1 MDLERLG
8 WTSSFEEA
16 FRHFVPLGLRPAR
29 VASAHT
35 HVYRV
40 YHERGER
47 LAEVGGRLRHEAS
60 GPQDF
65 PTVGDW
71 VAAAFPPG
79 DGRAIVQAVL
89 PRRTRFSRKVA
100 GSVTEEQVLAAN
112 VDTVFLVA
120 GLDGDF
126 NPRRLER
133 ALVLAWESGA
143 DPVILLNKA
152 DLAAD
157 VGARRREAE
166 AVAAGV
172 PVHVV
177 SSLRGEGLAAVRSY
191 LGAGRTVALL
201 GSSGVGKSTL
211 INRLLGEERF
221 PTASVRAHDDRGRHT
236 TTHRELVVL
245 PEGGLVID
253 TPGLRE
259 IQLWSTEGGLERTF
273 DDVQSLA
280 AACRF
285 TDCAHDAE
293 PGCAVR
299 AAEADGRLSTPR
311 LQSYQKLQR
320 ELRHLELRQSRQLQ
334 AEQKAKWKAIH
345 KVARKHRPRE

>member
-16 FRHFVPLGLRPAR
+16 FRSFVAEGLRPAR

-35 HVYRV
+35 HLYRL
-40 YHERGER
+40 YHEAGEC
-47 LAEVGGRLRHEAS
+47 LAEVAGRLRHEAA

-65 PTVGDW
+65 PAVGDW
-71 VAAAFPPG
+71 VAASFPAG
-79 DGRAIVQAVL
+79 DGRAVVHAVL
-89 PRRTRFSRKVA
+89 PRRTRFSRKMP

-112 VDTVFLVA
+112 VDTVFLVG

-143 DPVILLNKA
+143 DPVILLSKA

-157 VGARRREAE
+157 VEARRREAE
-166 AVAAGV
+166 AVAGGMA
-172 PVHVV
+172 VHVV
-177 SSLRGEGLAAVRSY
+177 SSLRGEGLAAVRAY
-191 LGAGRTVALL
+191 LGVGRTVALL

-221 PTASVRAHDDRGRHT
+221 ATASVRAHDDRGRHT

-259 IQLWSTEGGLERTF
+259 IQLWSAAGGLERAF

-280 AACRF
+280 AVCRF
-285 TDCAHDAE
+285 TDCAHESE

-299 AAEADGRLSTPR
+299 AAEADGRLSPER
-311 LQSYQKLQR
+311 LQSYFKLQR
-320 ELRHLELRQSRQLQ
+320 ELRHLEVRQSHQLQ
-334 AEQKAKWKAIH
+334 SEQKAKWKAIH
-345 KVARKHRPRE
+345 KAARRHRPRE